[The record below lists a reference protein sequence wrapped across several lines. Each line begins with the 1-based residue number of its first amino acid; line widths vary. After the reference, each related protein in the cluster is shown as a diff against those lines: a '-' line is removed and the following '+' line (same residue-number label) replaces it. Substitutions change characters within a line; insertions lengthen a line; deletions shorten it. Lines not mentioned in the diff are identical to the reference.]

1 MSYRE
6 YNKKY
11 ENLFEFIEGD
21 EFNKWRHN
29 IGHNTGH
36 REDEPFRFFYLI
48 GWFLCRT
55 SIEIEWKENSTLK
68 WCEGETDDSFPGI
81 FPKRQI

>member
-36 REDEPFRFFYLI
+36 REDELKQWVGHSASSVFIESLYL
-48 GWFLCRT
+48 
-55 SIEIEWKENSTLK
+55 
-68 WCEGETDDSFPGI
+68 EG
-81 FPKRQI
+81 